1 MGITALVLQ
10 RFFSSIPAWEL
21 KRLAG
26 KGDQLAKTLYRV
38 AAFGRSLRLLLWSIG
53 VLSLAGGYVLIAG
66 KTPPIVG
73 FAILALLLVT
83 AFIVVPSIR
92 LTQRGARIAAAF
104 SPALGWVLLR
114 THTVLEKIGNTLN
127 TYRRFEAHTGV
138 YEKEDLLS
146 LLAQQKNQ
154 PDSRLHVHDLE
165 LAEQVLQ
172 FGDAHVSDVLQPR
185 KEAHL
190 VNADDTIGPIL
201 LDSLHQQHQ
210 QSFLVYKG
218 EREDIVGSLT
228 MADAVKAKHGG
239 RVFDLVRN
247 DLIYVHEDFSL
258 PQALQA
264 LRQSNQPV
272 AVVIN
277 AFEEFVG
284 VVTLDAILQQLLG
297 ESANEEAL
305 PYANRSAVA
314 AYKPQPEIS
323 DPEPIQGEAPVS
335 AQDAPPKAS
344 SGQADPEISDLKE
357 DTTSPEATEVI
368 E

>member
-1 MGITALVLQ
+1 MGFTALVLQ

-26 KGDQLAKTLYRV
+26 KGDHLAKSLYRV
-38 AAFGRSLRLLLWSIG
+38 TAFGRSLRLLLWSVGI
-53 VLSLAGGYVLIAG
+53 LTLAGGYVLIAG
-66 KTPPIVG
+66 TAQPAIN
-73 FAILALLLVT
+73 FAILAVLLVL

-92 LTQRGARIAAAF
+92 LTQRSAQFAAAF
-104 SPALGWVLLR
+104 SPALGWVLLH
-114 THTVLEKIGNTLN
+114 THTVLEKVGHALN
-127 TYRRFEAHTGV
+127 AYRRFEAHTGV
-138 YEKEDLLS
+138 YEKDDLMS

-154 PDSRLHVHDLE
+154 PDSRLDIRDLE
-165 LAEQVLQ
+165 LTEQVLQ
-172 FGDAHVSDVLQPR
+172 FGDSNVSSILQPR
-185 KEAHL
+185 KEAHII
-190 VNADDTIGPIL
+190 NADDTIGPIL
-201 LDSLHQQHQ
+201 LDSLHKHHQ

-218 EREDIVGSLT
+218 DREDIVGSLT
-228 MADAVKAKHGG
+228 MAEAVKAKHGG

-264 LRQSNQPV
+264 LRQTNQSV

-277 AFEEFVG
+277 SFEEFVG

-297 ESANEEAL
+297 KPAAEETL

-314 AYKPQPEIS
+314 AYKPQPEMSEHMPSDEPEQLPAKETASMDTPTDEPS
-323 DPEPIQGEAPVS
+323 DPVAT
-335 AQDAPPKAS
+335 K
-344 SGQADPEISDLKE
+344 
-357 DTTSPEATEVI
+357 DTTSPGATEVV